1 MEQYRHHKIELL
13 RVISIQLKSV
23 ADLVLADGGVSGGG
37 GGGGEGEGAGG
48 VRGHLSF
55 QNKISPRVLGYL
67 V

>member
-1 MEQYRHHKIELL
+1 MEQYCHHKIELL

-23 ADLVLADGGVSGGG
+23 ADLVLADGGGGG
-37 GGGGEGEGAGG
+37 GCGEGAGG
-48 VRGHLSF
+48 ERGHLSF